1 MEARKKR
8 LIIICALIIFVLI
21 TAVAYSALATRL
33 EVSGTTTV
41 NTVGTWSIYFSNLST
56 PTITGDVEIT
66 RANLSTTMF
75 DLKATLTKPGDSV
88 SFTFDVVN
96 GGILDAKLTTINFI
110 GKELLEENHLSY
122 QLVYVDQNGNETL
135 LKENEDKLF
144 NKNKSGNK
152 KTLKLTV
159 SYDINAT
166 DTEWDT
172 KELQMGVIMIY
183 TQDNN
188 STIK

>member
-8 LIIICALIIFVLI
+8 LIVICALIIFVLI

-41 NTVGTWSIYFSNLST
+41 NTVGTWNIYFSNLST

-96 GGILDAKLTTINFI
+96 DGILDAKLTAINFI

-122 QLVYVDQNGNETL
+122 QLVYVDQKGNKTL

-183 TQDNN
+183 TQDNSSN
-188 STIK
+188 N